1 MTNHDERVQPRKT
14 ALLVGAVLIALGGW
28 NFYRGRMLTWETLG
42 GSGVILLLLGL
53 LSRRGSLYFHRAWM
67 RLAAALGFVNS
78 RIILSLVYY
87 LAITP
92 FGMVSRMMRRD
103 PLARRRSRES
113 TYWIPRKATRQARE
127 SFERS
132 F

>member
-1 MTNHDERVQPRKT
+1 LTNHDERVQPRKT

-28 NFYRGRMLTWETLG
+28 NFYRGRVLTSEILG

-53 LSRRGSLYFHRAWM
+53 LSRRWSLYFHRAWM
-67 RLAAALGFVNS
+67 HLAAALGFVNS

-92 FGMVSRMMRRD
+92 FGIVSRMMRRD
-103 PLARRRSRES
+103 PLVRRRSRES
-113 TYWIPRKATRQARE
+113 TYWIPRKTTRQARE